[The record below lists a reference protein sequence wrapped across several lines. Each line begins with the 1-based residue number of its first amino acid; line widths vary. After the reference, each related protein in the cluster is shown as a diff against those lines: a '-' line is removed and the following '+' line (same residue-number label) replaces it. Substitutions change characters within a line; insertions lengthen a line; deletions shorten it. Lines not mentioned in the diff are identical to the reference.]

1 MTYMIRPGVLTH
13 EEIIA
18 NHFGV
23 TVEEMK
29 SRSRK
34 REYVEARQVMMWYYM
49 KYHKKTEREAGK
61 MFGKDHSTAHYAG
74 ETVETLLKS
83 DKLFRKKVQAAML
96 LLEKIPAPKKEE

>member
-1 MTYMIRPGVLTH
+1 MTYIIRPGVITH
-13 EEIIA
+13 EEVIA
-18 NHFGV
+18 KHFGT

-29 SRSRK
+29 LKSRK
-34 REYVEARQVMMWYYM
+34 RERVEARQVTMWYYM
-49 KYHKKTEREAGK
+49 KYLNKTEREAGK

-83 DKLFRKKVQAAML
+83 DKLFRKKVQAAMI